1 MTDSP
6 ISPVPAV
13 HAPAAA
19 QDPDVLGPAE
29 VAARFADAFGQAPD
43 GVWSAP
49 GRVNL
54 IGEHTDYNEGFVLPF
69 AIDRSAAVA
78 VRLRDDSTARLLSS
92 YGGQAVAKVDL
103 DGLSHDSMAGWTA
116 YPLGVVWVLR
126 QMGVAIG
133 GFDLFLHSTVPTGAG
148 LSSSAA
154 IECAV
159 ASAFNDLCDAGLAAN
174 ELVLVGQR
182 AENEVVGAPT
192 GILDQSASLLSTAG
206 HAVFLDCRT
215 QESRLVP
222 LDLAAA
228 GLLVLVVDTKVSH
241 AHATGGYA
249 ARRASCELGAEVLGV
264 PALRDVAAA
273 DLAEAAG
280 LLDPETFRRVRHI
293 VTEDQRVLDTVAAL
307 AGAGPAAIGALLTA
321 SHASMRDDFEI
332 SCPELDLAVDTALAN
347 GALGARMTGGGFGGS
362 AIALIP
368 AAGEAVVRNAVVQ
381 AFAAAG
387 FTAPD
392 IFAVSPAQG
401 ARRVL

>member
-1 MTDSP
+1 MSASID
-6 ISPVPAV
+6 
-13 HAPAAA
+13 AA
-19 QDPDVLGPAE
+19 Q
-29 VAARFADAFGQAPD
+29 VAKAFEAAYGTAPD

-69 AIDRSAAVA
+69 AIDRAAAVA
-78 VRLRDDSTARLLSS
+78 IRLRGDTTARLVSS
-92 YGGQAVAKVDL
+92 YGNQGVVTVDL
-103 DGLSHDSMAGWTA
+103 DTLSRDTMSGWTA
-116 YPLGVVWVLR
+116 YPLGVVWVMR
-126 QMGVAIG
+126 QLGITIG
-133 GFDLFLHSTVPTGAG
+133 GFDLYLQSTVPSGAG

-159 ASAFNDLCDAGLAAN
+159 ATAFNELASAGLGLN

-192 GILDQSASLLSTAG
+192 GILDQSASLLSTDG

-228 GLLVLVVDTKVSH
+228 GLLILVVDTKVSH
-241 AHATGGYA
+241 SHATGGYS

-264 PALRDVAAA
+264 RALRDVAAA
-273 DLAEAAG
+273 ELPEAAG
-280 LLDPETFRRVRHI
+280 LLDEETFRRVRHI
-293 VTEDQRVLDTVAAL
+293 VTENQRVLDTVAVL
-307 AGAGPAAIGALLTA
+307 DDAGPAAIGALLTA

-332 SCPELDLAVDTALAN
+332 SCAELDLAVDKALAH

-368 AAGEAVVRNAVVQ
+368 AAAEEQVRAAVVH
-381 AFAAAG
+381 AFAEAG
-387 FTAPD
+387 FGVPD
-392 IFAVSPAQG
+392 IFAVSPAPG
-401 ARRVL
+401 ARRIH

>member
-1 MTDSP
+1 MSESIDASH
-6 ISPVPAV
+6 V
-13 HAPAAA
+13 A
-19 QDPDVLGPAE
+19 QA
-29 VAARFADAFGQAPD
+29 FADSFGAEPD

-69 AIDRSAAVA
+69 AIDRAAAVA
-78 VRLRDDSTARLLSS
+78 IRLREDNTARLVSS
-92 YGGQAVAKVDL
+92 YGDSEIVSVDL
-103 DGLSHDSMAGWTA
+103 TTLSRDSMDGWTA
-116 YPLGVVWVLR
+116 YPLGVVWVMG
-126 QMGVAIG
+126 QMGIAIG
-133 GFDLFLHSTVPTGAG
+133 GFDLFLHSTVPSGAG

-159 ASAFNDLCDAGLAAN
+159 ATAFNELESAGLSLN

-192 GILDQSASLLSTAG
+192 GILDQSASLLSTDG
-206 HAVFLDCRT
+206 NAVFLDCRT
-215 QESRLVP
+215 QESNLVP

-228 GLLVLVVDTKVSH
+228 ELLILVVDTKVTH

-264 PALRDVAAA
+264 KALRDVSAA
-273 DLAEAAG
+273 DLAEASG
-280 LLDPETFRRVRHI
+280 LLDEETFRRVRHI
-293 VTEDQRVLDTVAAL
+293 VTENQRVLDTVEVL
-307 AGAGPAAIGALLTA
+307 DDAGPAAIGALLTA

-332 SCPELDLAVDTALAN
+332 SCPELDLAVDTSLAQ

-368 AAGEAVVRNAVVQ
+368 AATEAEVSTAILE
-381 AFAAAG
+381 AFASAG
-387 FTAPD
+387 FTTPD
-392 IFAVSPAQG
+392 IFAVSPAPG
-401 ARRVL
+401 ARRIS